1 MGFDHVLTIA
11 AQTYTRKQDIR
22 LFSVL
27 SGLAASAHKL
37 ATDLRLLAHLKEM
50 EEPFTKHQV
59 GSSAMP
65 YKRNPILSERICGLA
80 RFLISLNENPLY
92 TASTQWLERS
102 LDDSSNRRLALAE
115 GFLTADALLNLLAA
129 LTSGLV
135 VYPKM
140 IEKHLQEELPFLA
153 TENIL
158 MEAVKRGKDRQE
170 LHEKLRQHS
179 LAASRRIKEEGLS
192 SDLLDRISKDP
203 SFGLS
208 TSDLNQIVNIEQF
221 IGRAPEQVDEFLKSE
236 VFPILKKY
244 EGMQVFIPPLEI

>member
-1 MGFDHVLTIA
+1 
-11 AQTYTRKQDIR
+11 
-22 LFSVL
+22 
-27 SGLAASAHKL
+27 
-37 ATDLRLLAHLKEM
+37 
-50 EEPFTKHQV
+50 
-59 GSSAMP
+59 
-65 YKRNPILSERICGLA
+65 
-80 RFLISLNENPLY
+80 
-92 TASTQWLERS
+92 
-102 LDDSSNRRLALAE
+102 
-115 GFLTADALLNLLAA
+115 
-129 LTSGLV
+129 
-135 VYPKM
+135 M